1 MSPELS
7 IVMPCLNEAETLEKC
22 IAKAM
27 SFLGRSGIAG
37 EIVIGDNGS
46 TDGSIEIARRCGA
59 RVVNVPIRG
68 YGAALYG
75 AINASRGKYC
85 VMGDS
90 DDSYD
95 FSNLGVF
102 VKELRAGA
110 DLVMG
115 NRFLGGIE
123 PGAMPWKNRYIGNP
137 VLSGLGRF
145 LFSAPTKDFHCGLR
159 GFSRDAFLRM
169 DLRTTGMEFASEM
182 VIKATLMNMNVVEVP
197 TTLNRDGRSRP
208 PHLRPYRDGW
218 RHLRFMLLFSPNWLF
233 LYPGLLL
240 MIVGVMLGAKLLA
253 SPVDIS
259 GVRLSVDTLIYSVTM
274 IEIGFQAVLFAL
286 LSRAYAVQ
294 EGLFPRPARPT
305 LFDRLFKLER
315 GLILG
320 SILVLAGFGLFLYA
334 FSIWENARFGALDVE
349 MVTPIVI
356 GSSISF
362 SLGIEVILSSFFL
375 SMLKLNVRTTST
387 MALNSGDNESERALQ
402 GSHKMA
408 ADSPRLWKPG
418 GQGSANPF

>member
-1 MSPELS
+1 MPVELT
-7 IVMPCLNEAETLEKC
+7 IVMPCLNEAETLETC
-22 IAKAM
+22 IKKAQ
-27 SFLGRSGIAG
+27 SFLDRSGVSG

-59 RVVNVPIRG
+59 RVVNIPIRG

-75 AINASRGKYC
+75 AVSSANGKYC

-95 FSNLGVF
+95 FSDLDGF

-115 NRFLGGIE
+115 NRFLGGIQ

-137 VLSGLGRF
+137 VLSGVGRF
-145 LFSAPTKDFHCGLR
+145 LFAAPTKDFHCGLR
-159 GFSRDAFLRM
+159 AFSRDAFLRM
-169 DLRTTGMEFASEM
+169 DLRTTGMELASEM
-182 VIKATLMNMNVVEVP
+182 VIKATLMGMKIVEVP
-197 TTLNRDGRSRP
+197 TTLRRDGRSRP

-240 MIVGVMLGAKLLA
+240 MFAGCLIGAKLLA
-253 SPVDIS
+253 SPVYINS
-259 GVRLSVDTLIYSVTM
+259 VRLSVDTLIYSVTM
-274 IEIGFQAVLFAL
+274 IEVGFQAVLFAL

-294 EGLFPRPARPT
+294 EELFPVPLKRT
-305 LFDRLFKLER
+305 IFESIFKLER
-315 GLILG
+315 GIILG
-320 SILVLAGFGLFLYA
+320 SIMIILGLGLFLYA
-334 FSIWENARFGALDVE
+334 FSVWGSTNFGPLDVE
-349 MVTPIVI
+349 KITPIVI
-356 GSSISF
+356 GSSLSL
-362 SLGIEVILSSFFL
+362 SLGFEVILSSFLL

-387 MALNSGDNESERALQ
+387 MLLSGAEFESPVY
-402 GSHKMA
+402 S
-408 ADSPRLWKPG
+408 
-418 GQGSANPF
+418 SA

>member
-1 MSPELS
+1 MSVELT
-7 IVMPCLNEAETLEKC
+7 IVMPCLNEAQTLETC
-22 IAKAM
+22 IRKAR
-27 SFLGRSGIAG
+27 SFLDHSGIAG

-46 TDGSIEIARRCGA
+46 TDGSVEIARRCGA
-59 RVVNVPIRG
+59 RVVNIPIRG

-75 AINASRGKYC
+75 AIVASRGKYC

-95 FSNLGVF
+95 FSSLDAF
-102 VKELRAGA
+102 VRELRAGA

-137 VLSGLGRF
+137 VLSGIGRL

-159 GFSRDAFLRM
+159 AFSRDAFLRM

-182 VIKATLMNMNVVEVP
+182 VIKATLMGMRIIEVP
-197 TTLNRDGRSRP
+197 TTLSRDGRSRP

-233 LYPGLLL
+233 LYPGLVLMFAGLL
-240 MIVGVMLGAKLLA
+240 LGVQLLA
-253 SPVDIS
+253 NPVYIK

-274 IEIGFQAVLFAL
+274 FEVGFQAVLFAL

-294 EGLFPRPARPT
+294 EGLLPRPPKPAV
-305 LFDRLFKLER
+305 FDVIFKLER
-315 GLILG
+315 GIILG
-320 SILVLAGFGLFLYA
+320 SVLIILGLALFLHA
-334 FSIWENARFGALDVE
+334 FSLWGSTNFGPLDVE
-349 MVTPIVI
+349 KVTPIVI
-356 GSSISF
+356 GSSISL
-362 SLGIEVILSSFFL
+362 SLGFEVILSSFLL
-375 SMLKLNVRTTST
+375 SMLKLNVRATST
-387 MALNSGDNESERALQ
+387 MVLSETELESAR
-402 GSHKMA
+402 
-408 ADSPRLWKPG
+408 
-418 GQGSANPF
+418 